1 MLFAFVSLLLLSTFC
16 YPTQIL
22 DDDNV
27 DVDGEPILVPSSRRK
42 LLYVTLWS
50 VFQHKNLL
58 SNFEYLFTS
67 KIMKIDFVF
76 YYSTFQTSNAKIL
89 HVIYE

>member
-27 DVDGEPILVPSSRRK
+27 DVDGESILVPSSRRK

-50 VFQHKNLL
+50 VFQYEICYQILN
-58 SNFEYLFTS
+58 
-67 KIMKIDFVF
+67 I
-76 YYSTFQTSNAKIL
+76 YSPLK
-89 HVIYE
+89 